1 MRDGKIVVGYIGNG
15 KATNRYHA
23 PFALALPEMFAIKA
37 IFARHVDHSAWAA
50 IPDVDYVTDID
61 AVLGDPEIDVIEVT
75 TPSPLHYEMAKKV
88 LLAGKHCVVDK
99 PFAASVAEGE
109 ELFDLAA
116 ERGVTVQCY
125 QNRRFDSDFLTVK
138 RVLETQRLGKVFE
151 IVTTYDYYRPHMLE
165 GVPYERVGGAV
176 YGHATHSLD
185 QLISL
190 LGIPTRW
197 RSVVRQLQGT
207 GYAVDY
213 FDFDLFYDEIDIRA
227 SARAN
232 YQMAALRPSFAVYGS
247 KGSFIKFSKDAQ
259 ERDLKHFYL
268 PAGHDDFGL
277 DLPEEWGTLVWYDD
291 DDQRHEERVETVR
304 SSYCGFYE
312 ALYETIAHGAPQLVK
327 PDETLFQLECLEQS
341 TEGLR

>member
-1 MRDGKIVVGYIGNG
+1 MRDGRIVLGYIGNG

-23 PFALALPEMFAIKA
+23 PFALALPEMFEIQA

-61 AVLGDPEIDVIEVT
+61 AVLGDPEIDVVEVT
-75 TPSPLHYEMAKKV
+75 TPSSLHYEMARKV

-165 GVPYERVGGAV
+165 GVPYERVGGAA

-190 LGIPTRW
+190 LGVPDRR
-197 RSVVRQLQGT
+197 RSDVRQLQGS
-207 GYAVDY
+207 GFANDY
-213 FDFDLFYDEIDIRA
+213 FDFDLFYDDLGIKA

-232 YQMAALRPSFAVYGS
+232 YQMATPRPSFSIYGS
-247 KGSFIKFSKDAQ
+247 KGSFVKVTKDAQ

-277 DLPEEWGTLVWYDD
+277 DLPEDWGTLVWYDD
-291 DDQRHEERVETVR
+291 QDERHEERVETVR

-327 PDETLFQLECLEQS
+327 PEETLCQLAILEES
-341 TEGLR
+341 TEGLD